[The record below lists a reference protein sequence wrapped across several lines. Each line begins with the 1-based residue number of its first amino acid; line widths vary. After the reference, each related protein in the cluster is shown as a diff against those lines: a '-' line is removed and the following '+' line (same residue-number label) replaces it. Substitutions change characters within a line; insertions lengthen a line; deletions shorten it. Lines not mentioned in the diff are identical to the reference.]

1 MTTLSVQAMNMTNSI
16 LRGIDMNLITETRYK
31 LNYQKNNLE
40 SLLETDTSK
49 LTKDAKHYINDE
61 ITKAKRN
68 IEYYEG
74 IIKVLEERN

>member
-1 MTTLSVQAMNMTNSI
+1 
-16 LRGIDMNLITETRYK
+16 MNLITETRYK

-49 LTKDAKHYINDE
+49 LTKDARHYVEDE

-74 IIKVLEERN
+74 VIKVLEGKNELAI

>member
-1 MTTLSVQAMNMTNSI
+1 
-16 LRGIDMNLITETRYK
+16 MNLIAETRYK

-40 SLLETDTSK
+40 SLLETDTSA
-49 LTKDAKHYINDE
+49 LTKDARHYVEDE

-74 IIKVLEERN
+74 IIKVLEESN

>member
-1 MTTLSVQAMNMTNSI
+1 
-16 LRGIDMNLITETRYK
+16 MNLITETRYK

-74 IIKVLEERN
+74 IMKLLEESN

>member
-1 MTTLSVQAMNMTNSI
+1 M
-16 LRGIDMNLITETRYK
+16 MNLITETRYK

-49 LTKDAKHYINDE
+49 LTKDARHYVEDE

-74 IIKVLEERN
+74 IIKVLEVEK

>member
-1 MTTLSVQAMNMTNSI
+1 MNMTNSI

-74 IIKVLEERN
+74 IIKVLEGEQ

>member
-1 MTTLSVQAMNMTNSI
+1 
-16 LRGIDMNLITETRYK
+16 MNLITETRYK

-49 LTKDAKHYINDE
+49 LTKDARHYVEDE
-61 ITKAKRN
+61 ISKAKRN

-74 IIKVLEERN
+74 IMKALEGK

>member
-1 MTTLSVQAMNMTNSI
+1 MNTTNSI

-40 SLLETDTSK
+40 SLLETDISK
-49 LTKDAKHYINDE
+49 LTKDARHYVEDE

-74 IIKVLEERN
+74 IIKVLEESN

>member
-1 MTTLSVQAMNMTNSI
+1 M
-16 LRGIDMNLITETRYK
+16 MNLITETRYK

-49 LTKDAKHYINDE
+49 LTKDARHYIADE
-61 ITKAKRN
+61 TAKAKRN

-74 IIKVLEERN
+74 IIKVLEGKK

>member
-1 MTTLSVQAMNMTNSI
+1 
-16 LRGIDMNLITETRYK
+16 MNLITETRYK

-49 LTKDAKHYINDE
+49 LTKDARHYVEDE
-61 ITKAKRN
+61 ITKTKRN

-74 IIKVLEERN
+74 IMKALEESN

>member
-1 MTTLSVQAMNMTNSI
+1 MNMTNSI

-49 LTKDAKHYINDE
+49 LTKDARHYIADE
-61 ITKAKRN
+61 ITKVKRN

-74 IIKVLEERN
+74 IIKVLGESD

>member
-1 MTTLSVQAMNMTNSI
+1 
-16 LRGIDMNLITETRYK
+16 MNLITETRYK

-49 LTKDAKHYINDE
+49 LTKDARHYVEDE

-68 IEYYEG
+68 SEYYEG
-74 IIKVLEERN
+74 IIKVLEGKK

>member
-1 MTTLSVQAMNMTNSI
+1 MNMTNSI

-49 LTKDAKHYINDE
+49 LTKDARHYVEDE

-74 IIKVLEERN
+74 IIKVLEGSN

>member
-1 MTTLSVQAMNMTNSI
+1 MNTTNSI

-68 IEYYEG
+68 VEYYEE

>member
-1 MTTLSVQAMNMTNSI
+1 
-16 LRGIDMNLITETRYK
+16 MNLITETRYK

-74 IIKVLEERN
+74 IIKVLEESNWWMFMKN

>member
-1 MTTLSVQAMNMTNSI
+1 M
-16 LRGIDMNLITETRYK
+16 MNLITETRYK

-49 LTKDAKHYINDE
+49 LTKDARHYVEDE

-74 IIKVLEERN
+74 ISKVLEESN

>member
-1 MTTLSVQAMNMTNSI
+1 MNMTNSI

-49 LTKDAKHYINDE
+49 LTKDARHYVEDE

-74 IIKVLEERN
+74 IIKVLEGEK

>member
-1 MTTLSVQAMNMTNSI
+1 MNMTNSI

-49 LTKDAKHYINDE
+49 LTKDARHYVEDE

-74 IIKVLEERN
+74 IIKVLEESN

>member
-1 MTTLSVQAMNMTNSI
+1 M
-16 LRGIDMNLITETRYK
+16 MNLITETRYK

-49 LTKDAKHYINDE
+49 LTKDARHYINDE

>member
-1 MTTLSVQAMNMTNSI
+1 
-16 LRGIDMNLITETRYK
+16 MNLITETRYK
-31 LNYQKNNLE
+31 LNYHKNNLE

-49 LTKDAKHYINDE
+49 LTKDAKYYINDE

-68 IEYYEG
+68 VEYYEE

>member
-1 MTTLSVQAMNMTNSI
+1 M
-16 LRGIDMNLITETRYK
+16 MNLITETRYK

-49 LTKDAKHYINDE
+49 LTKDARHYVEDE

-74 IIKVLEERN
+74 IMKALEESN

>member
-1 MTTLSVQAMNMTNSI
+1 M
-16 LRGIDMNLITETRYK
+16 MNLITETRYK

-40 SLLETDTSK
+40 SLLETDTIK
-49 LTKDAKHYINDE
+49 LTKDARHYVEDE

-74 IIKVLEERN
+74 IIKVLEGKK

>member
-1 MTTLSVQAMNMTNSI
+1 M
-16 LRGIDMNLITETRYK
+16 MNLITETRYK

-40 SLLETDTSK
+40 SLLETDTIK
-49 LTKDAKHYINDE
+49 LTKDARHYVEDE

-74 IIKVLEERN
+74 IIKVLEESN

>member
-1 MTTLSVQAMNMTNSI
+1 
-16 LRGIDMNLITETRYK
+16 MNLITETRYK

-74 IIKVLEERN
+74 IIKVLEESN

>member
-1 MTTLSVQAMNMTNSI
+1 M
-16 LRGIDMNLITETRYK
+16 MNLITETRYK

-40 SLLETDTSK
+40 SLLETDISE
-49 LTKDAKHYINDE
+49 LTKDARHYVEDE

-74 IIKVLEERN
+74 IMKVLEESN

>member
-1 MTTLSVQAMNMTNSI
+1 MNMTNSI

-49 LTKDAKHYINDE
+49 LTKDARHYVEDE

-74 IIKVLEERN
+74 VIKVLEGKK

>member
-1 MTTLSVQAMNMTNSI
+1 
-16 LRGIDMNLITETRYK
+16 MNLITETRYK

-49 LTKDAKHYINDE
+49 LTKDARHYVEDE

-68 IEYYEG
+68 IEYYEE